1 MKIAHL
7 TSVHQR
13 FDTRIFLKQCKSLSR
28 KGWDVSLVV
37 ADGKNDEKRD
47 SIDIYDVGIGG
58 NRIERFVLTTTKI
71 FAKALELN
79 AEIYHLHDPELI
91 PIGLRLKKVGKI
103 VVFDSH
109 EDVPLQI
116 KTKPYLGRIL
126 GMLVAGLYKLYEKS
140 ALKKFDLIV
149 TSTTLIRDKMKQINP
164 DVIEIQNFPMIDE
177 FPSEPN
183 DWQMKENQVC
193 YIGSLTAI
201 RGIKEMVKAISLTN
215 SDTRLVLGGSFS
227 ETSFEKKVKSLEGW
241 KLTEYKG
248 FLNRMAIKEILS
260 KSIAGLVVLHPTC
273 NHMDALP
280 VKMFEYMSAGIP
292 VIASNIPLWESIV
305 LGNNCGYCVDPFN
318 SLEIAH
324 AIEFFVSHPAV
335 AETMGQNGR
344 KAVRNLYN
352 WQNEEIKLINAYEKL
367 ASQKFASQINSN
379 A

>member
-58 NRIERFVLTTTKI
+58 NLIERFVLTTTKI
-71 FAKALELN
+71 FANALELN

-103 VVFDSH
+103 VVVDSH

-177 FPSEPN
+177 FPSAPN
-183 DWQMKENQVC
+183 DWQMKENQV
-193 YIGSLTAI
+193 
-201 RGIKEMVKAISLTN
+201 
-215 SDTRLVLGGSFS
+215 
-227 ETSFEKKVKSLEGW
+227 
-241 KLTEYKG
+241 
-248 FLNRMAIKEILS
+248 
-260 KSIAGLVVLHPTC
+260 
-273 NHMDALP
+273 
-280 VKMFEYMSAGIP
+280 
-292 VIASNIPLWESIV
+292 
-305 LGNNCGYCVDPFN
+305 
-318 SLEIAH
+318 
-324 AIEFFVSHPAV
+324 
-335 AETMGQNGR
+335 
-344 KAVRNLYN
+344 
-352 WQNEEIKLINAYEKL
+352 
-367 ASQKFASQINSN
+367 
-379 A
+379 